1 MGLVYADIELINA
14 DDVTFARKKLLTD
27 SDVKRLNVSAMVD
40 SAAVMLAINETIKSQ
55 LDLTVLEYRTAQLTN
70 DSILKLE
77 VVGPIEV
84 RFQNRRCLTE
94 AFVLPGN
101 AEVLLGAVPMELM
114 DVQIH
119 PAKQLLIVN
128 PEHPNIA
135 QMSMK

>member
-14 DDVTFARKKLLTD
+14 DDLTFARKKLMTD
-27 SDVKRLNVSAMVD
+27 SQVKRLNVIAMVD
-40 SAAVMLAINETIKSQ
+40 SGAIMLAINETIKSQ
-55 LDLTVLEYRTAQLTN
+55 LDLSVLEYRTAKLAD
-70 DSILKLE
+70 DSIIKLE

-94 AFVLPGN
+94 ALVLPGN

-114 DVQIH
+114 DVLIH
-119 PAKQLLIVN
+119 PAKQMLIVN

>member
-14 DDVTFARKKLLTD
+14 DDLTFARRKLLTD
-27 SDVKRLNVSAMVD
+27 AQVKRLNVNAMVD
-40 SAAVMLAINETIKSQ
+40 SGAVMLAINETIKSQ
-55 LDLTVLEYRTAQLTN
+55 LDLPVLEYRTAKLAD
-70 DSILKLE
+70 DSVIKLE

-114 DVQIH
+114 DVLIH
-119 PAKQLLIVN
+119 PAKQMLIVN

>member
-14 DDVTFARKKLLTD
+14 NDLTFERKKLMTD
-27 SDVKRLNVSAMVD
+27 SQVKRLNVIAMVD
-40 SAAVMLAINETIKSQ
+40 SGAIMLAINETIKSQ
-55 LDLTVLEYRTAQLTN
+55 LDLSVLEYRTAKSAD
-70 DSILKLE
+70 DSIIKLE

-114 DVQIH
+114 DVLIH
-119 PAKQLLIVN
+119 PAKQMLIVN